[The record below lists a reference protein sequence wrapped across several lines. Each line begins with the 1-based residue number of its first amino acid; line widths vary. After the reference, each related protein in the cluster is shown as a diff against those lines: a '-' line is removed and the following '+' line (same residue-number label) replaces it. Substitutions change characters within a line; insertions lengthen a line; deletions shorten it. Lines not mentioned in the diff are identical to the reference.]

1 MKELEFG
8 GKGMGRNRW
17 IKMSTILVSPSVV
30 YSVSCEMCGS
40 NRKSLMEPDPRAS
53 SQSQWSIYNSPP
65 LFLFVLRIL
74 FRQWAFL
81 FFVNVSQFSRL
92 GGRAFLIGGSVV
104 RRCIVLRSKNKN
116 GCVPTSRFGMLTW
129 RFPKFEVDWTAW
141 WWSLYR
147 VLLDIWCLK
156 TWK

>member
-1 MKELEFG
+1 VLLLRWGRWLIVGLHARVFRWGGINKSTCIPQRRPIWWKELDLD
-8 GKGMGRNRW
+8 GKGSWEWDMSVEWYGVSGRF
-17 IKMSTILVSPSVV
+17 LGP
-30 YSVSCEMCGS
+30 
-40 NRKSLMEPDPRAS
+40 
-53 SQSQWSIYNSPP
+53 SPP
-65 LFLFVLRIL
+65 LRG
-74 FRQWAFL
+74 RH
-81 FFVNVSQFSRL
+81 SPGEDCSRL

>member
-1 MKELEFG
+1 MKGARKG

-65 LFLFVLRIL
+65 LFLFILRIL
-74 FRQWAFL
+74 FRQWAFW
-81 FFVNVSQFSRL
+81 FPVPWC
-92 GGRAFLIGGSVV
+92 G
-104 RRCIVLRSKNKN
+104 RCIVLRTWEKYKMGVYPELMRFWVEKIFAHLNMMSKMSSA
-116 GCVPTSRFGMLTW
+116 VSRRWSSWAIVVWGMKSWIDMLKI
-129 RFPKFEVDWTAW
+129 RR
-141 WWSLYR
+141 R
-147 VLLDIWCLK
+147 VGNS
-156 TWK
+156 